1 MYSSDNSVPSAFEQL
16 KNSQFVRI
24 LIVLFLI
31 LILQIPTLML
41 QNQVSQRQSL
51 RQEAITDI
59 TSKWGKQQTVI
70 GPRLVVPYIKRIQ
83 TADDKVKSEV
93 KRGVFLPDDLK
104 ITSKMDSETRYRG
117 IFEVPV
123 YRANVTLQGKYN
135 RPDFSNWGVKPEDI
149 LWDQAELSVQIAD
162 ARAIKNQAFLQWNQ
176 AKAPFLP
183 GQGKFGASNGPGIYA
198 GLRNQMDGKEF
209 NFTIGLNL
217 NGSEQINF
225 APFGK
230 VTQVKMSS
238 NWTNPS
244 FQGAYVPDERT
255 PSAKGFEATWDIP
268 SLGRNYPQQWNSE
281 NPIDLNVIQQS
292 TFGVDLLSPVDN
304 YRMSERSIKYNFL
317 FLILTFATFWLFE
330 VTVRL
335 RVHPL
340 QYLLVG
346 VAMSMFYL
354 LQLALS
360 EHLGF
365 HWAYLISSV
374 AVVTLIAS
382 YSIAVLRANKRGG
395 IIGLMQVALYGYLY
409 VVLANQDYSLLMGSI
424 GLFIF
429 LAIVMYFTRRIDWF
443 DPRGRDSDRISASS

>member
-1 MYSSDNSVPSAFEQL
+1 MNSMDEPIPSVFEQI

-24 LIVLFLI
+24 LIVIFLI

-41 QNQVSQRQSL
+41 QDQVSQRQNL
-51 RQEAITDI
+51 RQEATTDV
-59 TSKWGKQQTVI
+59 TSKWGGQQTII
-70 GPRLVVPYIKRIQ
+70 GPRLVVPYVKRTQ
-83 TADDKVKSEV
+83 TADNKIQSQVL
-93 KRGVFLPDDLK
+93 RGVFLPDDLK
-104 ITSKMDSETRYRG
+104 ITSKLDSEVRYRG

-123 YRANVTLQGKYN
+123 YRTTVTLQGKYN
-135 RPDFSNWGVKPEDI
+135 RPDFSSWGVKPEDI
-149 LWDQAELSVQIAD
+149 LWDQAELSLQISD
-162 ARAIKNQAFLQWNQ
+162 ARAIKNQAFLQWNK
-176 AKAPFLP
+176 AKVPFAP
-183 GQGKFGASNGPGIYA
+183 GQGKFGASSGAGIYTL
-198 GLRNQMDGKEF
+198 LRKQMDGSAF
-209 NFTIGLNL
+209 DFTIALAL
-217 NGSEQINF
+217 NGSEKINF
-225 APFGK
+225 APVGK
-230 VTQVKMSS
+230 VTQVKVSS

-244 FQGAYVPDERT
+244 FQGAYVPDTRSLT
-255 PSAKGFEATWDIP
+255 AKGFEAAWDIP

-281 NPIDLNVIQQS
+281 NPIDLNVISAS
-292 TFGVDLLSPVDN
+292 TFGVDLISPVDN
-304 YRMSERSIKYNFL
+304 YRMAERSIKYNFL

-365 HWAYLISSV
+365 HWAYLIAST
-374 AVVTLIAS
+374 AVVGLIAA
-382 YSIAVLRANKRGG
+382 YSVAVLRANKRGG

-443 DPRGRDSDRISASS
+443 DGRGRGSDRISAS